1 MLGSMTR
8 LVLAM
13 ALLLIASALFAQEQ
27 SRTQERAAVGKLG
40 QLTADA
46 SIYLKKDTRSR
57 VLFKVKK
64 DHYVVLRDLDEKW
77 ATVVM
82 RDGSSGYIEAKF
94 VNLLPYNVSVQQP
107 MTTRGGYVRGTP
119 STAAEWLI
127 QEAVR
132 YIGTPYVWGGN
143 SLTQGVDCSGYV
155 QQLFKKIGVNLPRTA
170 QEQSVVGMLVPTL
183 ADLQPGDR
191 IYFTDGDRQ
200 RVTHCGIY
208 IGNGQ
213 FIHSSRGR
221 GGVYIDPLSEKW
233 IDLIVSIRR

>member
-1 MLGSMTR
+1 MLR
-8 LVLAM
+8 LGV
-13 ALLLIASALFAQEQ
+13 LFAVACAAAVAFAQQEG
-27 SRTQERAAVGKLG
+27 RTQERASVGKLG

-46 SIYLKKDTRSR
+46 PIYLKKDTRSR

-64 DHYVVLRDLDEKW
+64 DHYVVLRDLDDKW

-82 RDGSSGYIEAKF
+82 RDGSDGFLEAKF
-94 VNLLPYNVSVQQP
+94 VNSLPYNVSVQQP
-107 MTTRGGYVRGTP
+107 MTTRGGYVRGEGT
-119 STAAEWLI
+119 TAYDWVVR
-127 QEAVR
+127 EATR

-143 SLTQGVDCSGYV
+143 SLTSGVDCSGYV
-155 QQLFKKIGVNLPRTA
+155 QQLYRMIGVNLPRTA
-170 QEQSVVGMLVPTL
+170 QEQSVVGALVPTL
-183 ADLQPGDR
+183 QDLQPGDR

-221 GGVYIDPLSEKW
+221 GGVAIDPLTEKW

>member
-1 MLGSMTR
+1 MILRFG
-8 LVLAM
+8 VLLAAVSAATL
-13 ALLLIASALFAQEQ
+13 ALAQQEG
-27 SRTQERAAVGKLG
+27 RGQERAAVGKLG

-64 DHYVVLRDLDEKW
+64 DHYVVLRDLDDKW

-82 RDGSSGYIEAKF
+82 QDGSSGFIEAKF

-107 MTTRGGYVRGTP
+107 MTTRGGYVRGEGGN
-119 STAAEWLI
+119 AYDWVVR
-127 QEAVR
+127 EATR

-143 SLTQGVDCSGYV
+143 SLTGGVDCSGYI
-155 QQLFKKIGVNLPRTA
+155 QQLYRMVGVNLPRTA
-170 QEQSVVGMLVPTL
+170 HEQSFVGTLVPTL
-183 ADLQPGDR
+183 QDLQPGDR

-221 GGVYIDPLSEKW
+221 GGVYVDPLTEKW
-233 IDLIVSIRR
+233 ISLIVSIRR

>member
-1 MLGSMTR
+1 MTR
-8 LVLAM
+8 FVLAA
-13 ALLLIASALFAQEQ
+13 ALALAAVAMVAQEP
-27 SRTQERAAVGKLG
+27 SRTQERAPVGKLG

-46 SIYLKKDTRSR
+46 TIYLKKDTRSR
-57 VLFKVKK
+57 VLFKVQK

-82 RDGSSGYIEAKF
+82 RDGSNGYIEAKF

-107 MTTRGGYVRGTP
+107 MTTRGGYVRGEA
-119 STAAEWLI
+119 SGAAEWLI
-127 QEAVR
+127 QEAAR

-155 QQLFKKIGVNLPRTA
+155 QQLFLKIGVTLPRTA
-170 QEQSVVGMLVPTL
+170 QEQSVVGMLVPSL

-191 IYFTDGDRQ
+191 IYFTDSERQ

-208 IGNGQ
+208 IGNGR
-213 FIHSSRGR
+213 FIHSSRSR
-221 GGVYIDPLSEKW
+221 GGVYIDPLTEKW